1 MLLFGCHAL
10 HVGVQGSADEDQFAK
25 RVTLEERTECTYV
38 ITIEEM
44 WENKENRKSFI
55 HESHDKYTFPPQ
67 LKDILL

>member
-44 WENKENRKSFI
+44 CENKENRK
-55 HESHDKYTFPPQ
+55 P
-67 LKDILL
+67 